1 MIVKKIFH
9 TAAVGLTALMLL
21 AGSPALAQQNSQ
33 PREHTV
39 KTGETLYSIAQQYN
53 VTVQDLMKWN
63 HLNNNDIQI
72 GQQLMVAPPKQETGG
87 AQEASTVKHV
97 VKKGETLFSVA
108 RQYGVTVDQL
118 KSWNNIQANALNVGQ
133 ILEIHNAGQANAG
146 ANNASPTPPATKFI
160 QGNTGQTQVYTVKKG
175 DYLSLIAQ
183 RYNMTVAELKKI
195 NNLKSNVIHVGQ
207 QLTVIGGLSAPSVA
221 EDSKASSPQGRFAT
235 YRVPRT
241 QSLSDLLQKFEMDE
255 SDFKALNPDYQGT
268 QLRRGQTILVLLP
281 PTVHHADPY
290 RVDNKMK
297 QVGVTPVEV
306 YSESA
311 AEKPTTSGDLYN
323 PDALTA
329 GHSTLP
335 LGKVVFIQNPENGK
349 GLYVVINDRITGN
362 GIKLSNEAY
371 QDLGLKVGDPGVK
384 ITEVQ

>member
-1 MIVKKIFH
+1 MIVKKIFQ
-9 TAAVGLTALMLL
+9 TAVVGLTALMFL

-53 VTVQDLMKWN
+53 VTVQEMLKWN

-72 GQQLMVAPPKQETGG
+72 GQQLLVAPPKQETGG

-108 RQYGVTVDQL
+108 HQYGITVDQL
-118 KSWNNIQANALNVGQ
+118 KSWNNIQANSLNVGQ
-133 ILEIHNAGQANAG
+133 ILMIHTNSEASNAPPLP
-146 ANNASPTPPATKFI
+146 PTTKFI
-160 QGNTGQTQVYTVKKG
+160 QGNSDQTQVYKVKKG

-183 RYNMTVAELKKI
+183 RYNMTVDELKKI

-207 QLTVIGGLSAPSVA
+207 QLHVTGGLSAPSVA
-221 EDSKASSPQGRFAT
+221 ENSKDSSPQGRFAS
-235 YRVPRT
+235 YEVKRT
-241 QSLSDLLQKFEMDE
+241 QSLSDLLQKFKMDE
-255 SDFKALNPDYQGT
+255 DDFKALNPDYKGT

-306 YSESA
+306 YSGNA
-311 AEKPTTSGDLYN
+311 VEKPTTSGELYN

-329 GHSTLP
+329 GHPTLP
-335 LGKVVFIQNPENGK
+335 LGKVVYVENPENGM
-349 GLYVVINDRITGN
+349 GLFVVINDRITGN
-362 GIKLSNEAY
+362 GIKLSNKAY
-371 QDLGLKVGDPGVK
+371 QDLGLKVGEPGVK
-384 ITEVQ
+384 ISEVQ